1 MSAANEGCN
10 RKKVVDRV
18 LARFSLLE
26 LLEESE
32 SRGWSA
38 VTLDGEQIRNMQYYL
53 RTQAGIAGFEL
64 IPNRRGQGVI
74 DTLRPSPQAEAHPNS
89 LSSRY
94 GLEQQPLH
102 TDGAHLEEPPNVVLL
117 WSEQSSDVPTRIW
130 RPRRVPTY
138 EKRGIFSITD
148 GKDVRLAPACDSDG
162 MYRFDPICM
171 RPLDHFSQLLC
182 ERFSNP
188 PDEEVFAFQWDV
200 PNTVLLIRNGVVLH
214 GRSRVEN
221 HDSERVL
228 FRAAMRKT
236 KHEPVHT

>member
-1 MSAANEGCN
+1 MSVANEEYN
-10 RKKVVDRV
+10 PEKVLDQV
-18 LARFSLLE
+18 LVRFSLPE

-32 SRGWSA
+32 STGWSA
-38 VTLDGEQIRNMQYYL
+38 ITLNGEQIKKMQFHL
-53 RTQAGIAGFEL
+53 RTQSELAGYEL

-74 DTLRPSPQAEAHPNS
+74 DALRPSPQAEAHPNS
-89 LSSRY
+89 LSSRC
-94 GLEQQPLH
+94 GLGQQPLH
-102 TDGAHLEEPPNVVLL
+102 TDGAHLEETPDVVLL

-130 RPRRVPTY
+130 RPRSVPPY
-138 EKRGIFSITD
+138 EKRGIFSIMDGTD
-148 GKDVRLAPACDSDG
+148 IRLAPACDSGG
-162 MYRFDPICM
+162 MYRFDPVCM
-171 RPLDHFSQLLC
+171 RPLDHFSKLLF

-188 PDEEVFAFQWDV
+188 PEEEVSAFQWNV

-236 KHEPVHT
+236 KDEPVHT